1 MDVEQGS
8 SLQPE
13 EPTTPTQQ
21 EESSTLTQPEE
32 PTTPAQQEESS
43 TLTQPE
49 EPTTPAQ
56 QEESPTLTQ
65 PEEPTTPAQ
74 QEEEPPIPAPSST
87 LVSYSLRFAGGP
99 TTSQLV
105 AIAVATAVYTA
116 LSWLSSTFLSSGI
129 PIVSF
134 LFVAIGFGIPFAIWF
149 GGWAFVIAYIGNAV
163 GAGILSGLPLP
174 IALWFG
180 TVDLIQLGLPML
192 LYRLLA
198 KRFGVDPIGKDV
210 FTPRGFIFFFL
221 CAVLPGNIIG
231 GAYGNAILI
240 TWTHFIPDA
249 SYNIAWLTW
258 SLSNIVLAT
267 IIGSIL
273 LKSLGPVVERSG
285 LTVHNA
291 FN

>member
-1 MDVEQGS
+1 M
-8 SLQPE
+8 
-13 EPTTPTQQ
+13 
-21 EESSTLTQPEE
+21 
-32 PTTPAQQEESS
+32 
-43 TLTQPE
+43 
-49 EPTTPAQ
+49 
-56 QEESPTLTQ
+56 
-65 PEEPTTPAQ
+65 
-74 QEEEPPIPAPSST
+74 
-87 LVSYSLRFAGGP
+87 RFAGGP
-99 TTSQLV
+99 TTSQLI

-163 GAGILSGLPLP
+163 GAGILAGLPLP
-174 IALWFG
+174 ISLWFG

-198 KRFGVDPIGKDV
+198 RRFGVDPIGKDV
-210 FTPRGFIFFFL
+210 FTPRGFIFFLL

-231 GAYGNAILI
+231 GAYGNAILV
-240 TWTHFIPDA
+240 WTNFAPAA
-249 SYNIAWLTW
+249 SFNIGWLTW
-258 SLSNIVLAT
+258 SLSNIVLAI

-273 LKSLGPVVERSG
+273 LRSLGPVVERSG

>member
-1 MDVEQGS
+1 MDVEQSS

-13 EPTTPTQQ
+13 ELPTPTQPEESPTPTQQ
-21 EESSTLTQPEE
+21 EEPPTL
-32 PTTPAQQEESS
+32 AQQEE
-43 TLTQPE
+43 P
-49 EPTTPAQ
+49 PTPTQ

-65 PEEPTTPAQ
+65 Q
-74 QEEEPPIPAPSST
+74 EEPPIPAPSST
-87 LVSYSLRFAGGP
+87 LASYSLRFAGGP
-99 TTSQLV
+99 TTSQLI

-174 IALWFG
+174 VALWFG

-210 FTPRGFIFFFL
+210 FTPRGFIFFLL

-231 GAYGNAILI
+231 GAYGNAILV
-240 TWTHFIPDA
+240 WTNFVPAA
-249 SYNIAWLTW
+249 SYNVAWLTW
-258 SLSNIVLAT
+258 SLSNIVLSI